1 MTRIPTP
8 ERHGPGRERV
18 IPTLVGI
25 LEELAVLRAMLER
38 IEARPPQVVQV
49 VREWRPD
56 HRRLADGGQPVRVQ
70 RKRIREE
77 VA

>member
-1 MTRIPTP
+1 MSVVPPVR
-8 ERHGPGRERV
+8 RGGGREKV

-25 LEELAVLRAMLER
+25 LEELRELRAMLER
-38 IEARPPQVVQV
+38 IEARPPQVV

-56 HRRLADGGQPVRVQ
+56 HRRLADGGQLVRAQ